1 MGIINVLKGLGS
13 DKETYNFN
21 GILSEN
27 LDLRWKHCKIY
38 LGSQELDLHYEVKE
52 EDVVLIREYPGI
64 ATIGIGGILA
74 IVSIVAAGVTGGIA
88 IYKSRQAQ
96 REANAAMDRLKNQMK
111 KNGEVD
117 DIPSLSGARNQK
129 AEGKQAPIIL
139 GKHLFTPYY
148 LGDPYMVPSGKDGE
162 DLDWFGTFIV
172 GQSGLNIEE
181 LRNGSTTLVKMA
193 GDGETTADYQR
204 FVGIGETEGHISV
217 IQKDYFMVD
226 EFNQKW
232 TDSLESTVEIGRKK
246 DDGEK
251 TYEEYIAG
259 GGTGGSNGYQAW
271 LTNYRE
277 QKRLAEEDG
286 IHVYDEGPE
295 EIIRQTASFPMKA
308 EIEIFVDG
316 LSGWDSNNG
325 VATNATVE
333 IEIGWATKE
342 TGEDWKPIPI
352 DPSSWEGGTKLT
364 RNSQKQMRFLAIVD
378 FPSSIYSRKGTPMYI
393 RAVRNTRMH
402 INGYKDRVY
411 LSAIRTRQYNP
422 KESDD
427 KELVPALN
435 INPSMADKFCR
446 MGIQLKVNKNTEENL
461 DRFNVIASMTGRVWD
476 KDTKKWSDKENK
488 IKTSNPAAV
497 ALEVL
502 TGLNHNASK
511 FADDEIDLSSFGR
524 LYEYCE
530 NKQVEVEDEGT
541 VTFNLECNGVL
552 TTAAKKSD
560 VLKEILT
567 VCDAGLYVNEFGKK
581 IVYYD
586 DWQTTPIALLNPQ
599 RIVTMGETRN
609 FDRRAEGY
617 KVEFVNED
625 ADWATDTHKILRPFV
640 NGPEE
645 EYKWSPI
652 KFVHVTGYYHA
663 MWLAR
668 RMMAKE
674 VHRPGEVKVSV
685 GKEGRFFA
693 PGSLLKVQHE
703 GFKHGI
709 GSGEIIQNI
718 VKDGM
723 VIGLRTM
730 EKFNLSK
737 DRDYFV
743 DWYVV
748 DDVRN
753 HVVTRQIQSTGE
765 YTNELLFTTP
775 QPKDGWGDIP
785 IERPDPENSDAP
797 AMFNIVS
804 VIDNIRGGTVTLR
817 ESKRYL
823 VADLSETEQGYD
835 LILVQYHENIY
846 ETGKITPYVSHIIN
860 ANPLVLSSHY
870 DTPRYDGANGR
881 GVKSIT
887 YKYRVTTASTKP
899 DQVWDD
905 PGWLPAKQMPTPT
918 PTNKY
923 LWFIERILYTDGSC
937 TDTIGLQAVYGD
949 KGDKGDDGDKGD
961 KGEDAD
967 ITVIWQDD
975 YFGDTLTAD
984 TENTGYINGRKVN
997 HGNYVMYSGP
1007 DDGTGE
1013 NRWLNGYMYQ
1023 WDAIEEKWNQLIRPD
1038 SGDVTNG
1045 WRYNNAVWDM
1055 TDGKGNATYMNAY
1068 IRHLQAHTAYIENLF
1083 GKIITVLNRIQSEA
1097 KDADGNPMWS
1107 LDRDGLLRAMNA
1119 VIYGTINADSGE
1131 LNNVTI
1137 KENALFMGNIISGP
1151 LKLTD
1156 ETPASNTFPY
1166 NIGTRAD
1173 TIVAAEL
1180 GRLGIRISTG
1190 GGINWRQ
1197 VKGSYGGSQIIRVGF
1212 SGYYDN
1218 SVNHH
1223 YTVYVIYSN
1232 GTQAEIAYYSR
1243 YNDTIKNNTL
1253 TSFLSFAYTSGGK
1266 MFTLTDLPTQDPLTP
1281 DVVYRLGKELRIS
1294 EG

>member
-13 DKETYNFN
+13 DKEIYNFN

-38 LGSQELDLHYEVKE
+38 LGSQELDPHYEVRE
-52 EDVVLIREYPGI
+52 EDVVLIREYPGMSV
-64 ATIGIGGILA
+64 AALVVG
-74 IVSIVAAGVTGGIA
+74 IVSIVAAGITGGIA
-88 IYKSRQAQ
+88 IYKAKQAAKDAQ
-96 REANAAMDRLKNQMK
+96 NAMDRLRNQMK
-111 KNGEVD
+111 ANKEVD

-129 AEGKQAPIIL
+129 AEGKQAPLIL

-148 LGDPYMVPSGKDGE
+148 ICDPYMRPSDDKDGE
-162 DLDWFGTFIV
+162 DLTWYGTFIV

-181 LRNGSTTLVKMA
+181 LRNGSTSLAKFE
-193 GDGETTADYQR
+193 GEKETTENSHEFTGMGD
-204 FVGIGETEGHISV
+204 TEGSV
-217 IQKDYFMVD
+217 SIIQGGDFQNDV
-226 EFNQKW
+226 FNQKW
-232 TDSLESTVEIGRKK
+232 TDSLESTTDIGRKK
-246 DDGEK
+246 AEGEQK
-251 TYEEYIAG
+251 TVNEYGEEYVKPHFEG
-259 GGTGGSNGYQAW
+259 LTFVNTNRGS
-271 LTNYRE
+271 YRYI
-277 QKRLAEEDG
+277 D
-286 IHVYDEGPE
+286 DEGPE
-295 EIIRQTASFPMKA
+295 EIIRQTSPFPMRA

-316 LSGWDSNNG
+316 LSGWDSENG

-333 IEIGWATKE
+333 IEIGWSTKE
-342 TGEDWKPIPI
+342 DGPWTPIPI
-352 DPSSWEGGTKLT
+352 DPSSWADGTKLT
-364 RNSQKQMRFLAIVD
+364 RNSQKQMRFLATVD
-378 FPSSIYSRKGTPMYI
+378 FPPSIYSRKGTPMYI
-393 RAVRNTRMH
+393 RAVRNTMMH

-422 KESDD
+422 KESSPTN
-427 KELVPALN
+427 LVPALN

-476 KDTKKWSDKENK
+476 KATKKWSTEKV
-488 IKTSNPAAV
+488 KTSNPAAV

-511 FADDEIDLSSFGR
+511 FGDDEIDLPSFGR

-530 NKQVEVEDEGT
+530 NKQVEVEEEGT

-560 VLKEILT
+560 VLKEILA

-617 KVEFVNED
+617 KVEFVNAE
-625 ADWATDTHKILRPFV
+625 ADWATDTHRILRPFV

-645 EYKWSPI
+645 EYKYSPI

-723 VIGLRTM
+723 VVGLRTM

-753 HVVTRQIQSTGE
+753 HVVTRQIQSTGQ

-775 QPKDGWGDIP
+775 QPKDGWGGIT
-785 IERPDPENSDAP
+785 PDGTDAP
-797 AMFNIVS
+797 AMLNIVS
-804 VIDNIRGGTVTLR
+804 VIDNIRQGTVTLR

-835 LILVQYHENIY
+835 LILVQYHENVY
-846 ETGKITPYVSHIIN
+846 ETGEIKPYVSSIIKS
-860 ANPLVLSSHY
+860 NPIVFSPHV
-870 DTPRYDGANGR
+870 DTDPYDGANGINGKDGR
-881 GVKSIT
+881 GIESIT
-887 YKYRVTTASTKP
+887 RMYRATATNTAP
-899 DQVWDD
+899 LW
-905 PGWLPAKQMPTPT
+905 GWNSIWWLEEASPTS
-918 PTNKY
+918 TNKY
-923 LWFIERILYTDGSC
+923 LWFIERILYTDGSS
-937 TDTIGLQAVYGD
+937 TITKGLQAVYGD
-949 KGDKGDDGDKGD
+949 KGDDGDNL
-961 KGEDAD
+961 
-967 ITVIWQDD
+967 WQET
-975 YFGDTLTAD
+975 YWGATSNTPN
-984 TENTGYINGRKVN
+984 NTGTHDGRKVH
-997 HGNYVMYSGP
+997 HGNYLMYTGQDNGTWHYAFIYQWNEITKTWEELPREKHWEKYLDGVSDLTNGAPEGVFSTLFANSLFAKMLNGDYANIRMELSVGSANPREGKRIIINGNDRIIKSEDFVPGQSGFIFRG
-1007 DDGTGE
+1007 DGTFELGGGTF
-1013 NRWLNGYMYQ
+1013 R
-1023 WDAIEEKWNQLIRPD
+1023 
-1038 SGDVTNG
+1038 GDGTFTGKVT
-1045 WRYNNAVWDM
+1045 
-1055 TDGKGNATYMNAY
+1055 AT
-1068 IRHLQAHTAYIENLF
+1068 E
-1083 GKIITVLNRIQSEA
+1083 
-1097 KDADGNPMWS
+1097 
-1107 LDRDGLLRAMNA
+1107 
-1119 VIYGTINADSGE
+1119 GE
-1131 LNNVTI
+1131 LDNVTI
-1137 KENALFMGNIISGP
+1137 NESCTVKGTLEANSINVSGG
-1151 LKLTD
+1151 LIAGD
-1156 ETPASNTFPY
+1156 NF
-1166 NIGTRAD
+1166 
-1173 TIVAAEL
+1173 TIV
-1180 GRLGIRISTG
+1180 
-1190 GGINWRQ
+1190 
-1197 VKGSYGGSQIIRVGF
+1197 K
-1212 SGYYDN
+1212 DN
-1218 SVNHH
+1218 SVE
-1223 YTVYVIYSN
+1223 TD
-1232 GTQAEIAYYSR
+1232 
-1243 YNDTIKNNTL
+1243 NDTNGYRHLKTIRVAGKGYCRITVTWTGKLDIKTQDANGRWVSIFSNLLDLCFSSEVTRSYDVPLYNNINTFRL
-1253 TSFLSFAYTSGGK
+1253 YGGAYTWGQGSSANFRNTTFEAKCGNNPGIFAF
-1266 MFTLTDLPTQDPLTP
+1266 M
-1281 DVVYRLGKELRIS
+1281 S
-1294 EG
+1294 SSS